1 MAFVEIEKN
10 KFRINAV
17 TNKPMMSVIISK
29 DNTQHIYI
37 RLPNDLVHA
46 TWADKLFNDRRSVRL
61 GILEGTESDAGSF
74 MLVHNPRGYT
84 FTASA
89 LSKSNDTP
97 SASSFVTKMNM
108 NVFKNYVPNVTPQ
121 IPTEMEYSVDGQ
133 AMLLL
138 TPSWFIYTP
147 KVVVRATMVP
157 VEKSPQGRPSAG
169 ITNQQ
174 RRLVR

>member
-1 MAFVEIEKN
+1 MAFVEIYKT
-10 KFRINAV
+10 KFRVNGL
-17 TNKPMMSVIISK
+17 TTKPMMSVIVNRHG
-29 DNTQHIYI
+29 DQHIYI
-37 RLPNDLVHA
+37 RLPNELVHT
-46 TWADKLFNDRRSVRL
+46 TWGDKLFNDRRSVRL

-89 LSKSNDTP
+89 LSKADDTP
-97 SASSFVTKMNM
+97 SGSSFVTKMNM
-108 NVFKNYVPNVTPQ
+108 TVFKNYVPNVTPQ

-138 TPSWFIYTP
+138 TPSWFVYTP
-147 KVVVRATMVP
+147 KVAVRSTMVP
-157 VEKSPQGRPSAG
+157 VEKAAQGRPSAG